1 MSRDLSVHLR
11 EPPDLAAAARS
22 VGLAIDGDGTL
33 HLGGEYV
40 ADVGGPEPVEPGDI
54 PTQVEPSDVPDLD
67 FTACR
72 WSVSVVVQ
80 GSAPAGVERAEAFA
94 RALAGDTGI
103 VEDAATGLWS
113 AGTLHTPTSNSDRLV
128 DVVQL
133 RWYARRSDA
142 PADLAQR
149 WLDLCRTH
157 LPAALPRRFGDSEP
171 PRHRFDDEGDRGFVD
186 AHARALREGGALLFR
201 ATRPCFEGSLAGS
214 GRGRVAVH
222 ATTLDRDV
230 DPVALRALFV
240 GIAQGTSA
248 FWASASVQRGHTWTG
263 RSLYL
268 TGESDEYLAPAGSFL
283 GLPARPVAW
292 SWFGPA
298 YRRLVPFDGPLH
310 AWSDDLLDREAL
322 PATWLPGALASGGP
336 GNPAARLPR
345 GLRTTTWDALR
356 GRAENRARTG

>member
-1 MSRDLSVHLR
+1 MSRDLSVYLR
-11 EPPDLAAAARS
+11 EWPDVAAAARS
-22 VGLAIDGDGTL
+22 VGLVIDGDAIL
-33 HLGGEYV
+33 RLDGEYV
-40 ADVGGPEPVEPGDI
+40 ADVGGPEPVETGDV
-54 PTQVEPSDVPDLD
+54 PTQVEPADVPELD
-67 FTACR
+67 VAACR

-94 RALAGDTGI
+94 RALAVGTGI

-113 AGTLHTPTSNSDRLV
+113 AGMLHTPTSSGDRLV

-133 RWYARRSDA
+133 RWYARRADA

-149 WLDLCRTH
+149 WLDLCRAH

-171 PRHRFDDEGDRGFVD
+171 PRNRFDEEGDAGFVAAHD
-186 AHARALREGGALLFR
+186 AALREGGALLYR

-222 ATTLDRDV
+222 AMTLDRDV

-240 GIAQGTSA
+240 GVAGAAAA

-263 RSLYL
+263 RSLYV
-268 TGESDEYLAPAGSFL
+268 TGERDEYLAPGGSWL

-292 SWFGPA
+292 SWSGPA
-298 YRRLVPFDGPLH
+298 YRKLLPFDGPLH
-310 AWSDDLLDREAL
+310 AWSDDLLDRDAL
-322 PATWLPGALASGGP
+322 PATWLPEALTSDGRDA
-336 GNPAARLPR
+336 PAPKVPR
-345 GLRTTTWDALR
+345 GLRATTWDALR
-356 GRAENRARTG
+356 GRG